1 MDRPGLGKY
10 AKTLAI
16 VFGVV
21 GLRAPSPT
29 AAGSFADFQKNVQPV
44 LPQYC
49 YDCHADGANKG
60 NVALDQFK
68 SDQDIAKNRELW
80 WKVLKN
86 VRAGIMPPQK
96 KDRPGESDKLRL
108 ANWIKYD
115 AFGID
120 PKDPDPGRVTIRRLN
135 RVEYRNTIRDL
146 MGVDFNTTEEFP
158 PDDTGYGFDTIGDV
172 LSISP
177 MLLEKYMQAAEKIV
191 GDAVPT
197 VARTMPEKQMPG
209 SRFRSNDLAA
219 SGAKLIFTKPVEVS
233 ATMKVQHAGEYHLAL
248 NLAVRSEFDFDP
260 STCELILKV
269 DDSEQWRQPLK
280 WGAGRK
286 LRFEIDQRW
295 NAGERK
301 LAFEV
306 HPLNISPR
314 TQSPYAQIVSVDVQ
328 GPKYRKF
335 WIPSKNFKRF
345 FTKEQPP
352 RDQAEKRAY
361 ARQVLSAFVKKAFRR
376 PSDDRSLDRLVQ
388 IAEQVYSQP
397 NKSFEEGIK
406 ESMVAVLSSP
416 RFLFRVE
423 QGEASSNQRSVP
435 VDEYSLASRLSYFL
449 WSTMPDD
456 QLFAL
461 ADRHELR
468 KNLPAQLKRMMDDPR
483 SQSLIENFA
492 GQWLQLRDVEGVNIN
507 ARVVFAQ
514 DNARPTSQPASRP
527 AGFRRFARPPIEL
540 DDQLRTAMRREVEMT
555 FTSIVKDDRSLSDL
569 LDCNYTYLNEK
580 LAKLYNIDGVTG
592 TDMRRVELSADSP
605 RGGLLT
611 SGAFLVV
618 TSNPT
623 RTSPVKRG
631 QFILDNVL
639 GMPTPPPPA
648 DIPALEESDKQ
659 VEGRNPSF
667 REVLEMHRSK
677 PLCRSCHSRMDPLGL
692 SLENFNALG
701 IWRERERGLPI
712 DASGQLITGE
722 KFQNIRQLKAA
733 LKRNHI
739 TDFYRCVTEKLLTY
753 ALGRGLDENDVE
765 TVDRIVDRLQRD
777 NGRFLALLYGVVE
790 STPFQKRRNLAP
802 QIGSAR

>member
-1 MDRPGLGKY
+1 MSRS
-10 AKTLAI
+10 AQALAI
-16 VFGVV
+16 VV
-21 GLRAPSPT
+21 GIVALCRPITT
-29 AAGSFADFQKNVQPV
+29 AAGPFADFQKTVQPI
-44 LPQYC
+44 LSQYC

-68 SDQDIAKNRELW
+68 SDQDIQKNRELW

-86 VRAGIMPPQK
+86 LRAGIMPPQK
-96 KDRPGESDKLRL
+96 KDRPNENEKVQL
-108 ANWIKYD
+108 ANWIKYE

-120 PKDPDPGRVTIRRLN
+120 AKDPDPGRVTIRRLN

-191 GDAVPT
+191 GEAVPT

-209 SRFRSNDLAA
+209 SRFRSNDLTA
-219 SGAKLIFTKPVEVS
+219 SGTKLSFIQPISIS
-233 ATMKVQHAGEYHLAL
+233 ATTKIQHEGDYHLVL
-248 NLAVRSEFDFDP
+248 NMAVRSEFDFDA
-260 STCELILKV
+260 STCDLVLKV
-269 DDSEQWRQPLK
+269 DGTEQWRHALK

-286 LRFEIDQRW
+286 IQFELDQHW
-295 NAGERK
+295 AAGERE

-306 HPLNISPR
+306 QPTNVSPR
-314 TQSPYAQIVSVDVQ
+314 KQAPYVQIVSVDLR
-328 GPKYRKF
+328 GPKDRKY
-335 WIPSKNFKRF
+335 WIPSKNFYRF
-345 FTKEQPP
+345 FSKEQPP
-352 RDQAEKRAY
+352 KDKAEERAY
-361 ARQVLSAFVKKAFRR
+361 ARQVLSAFTKKAFRR
-376 PSDDRSLDRLVQ
+376 PADDLTLDRLVQ

-397 NKSFEEGIK
+397 RKSFEDGIK

-423 QGEASSNQRSVP
+423 QGASASGNQRSVL

-456 QLFAL
+456 QLFSL
-461 ADRHELR
+461 ADRGELR
-468 KNLPAQLKRMMDDPR
+468 KNLPAQLKRMMEDPR
-483 SQSLIENFA
+483 SSSMIENFA

-514 DNARPTSQPASRP
+514 DNARPSSQPASRP
-527 AGFRRFARPPIEL
+527 AGFRRFGRPPIEL
-540 DDQLRTAMRREVEMT
+540 DDQLRTAMRREVELM
-555 FTSIVKDDRSLSDL
+555 FTSIVKDDRSLSEL
-569 LDCNYTYLNEK
+569 LECNYTYVNEK
-580 LAKLYNIDGVTG
+580 LAKLYNIEGIKG
-592 TDMRRVELSADSP
+592 IDMQRVELPPDSP

-639 GMPTPPPPA
+639 GMPQPPPPA
-648 DIPALEESDKQ
+648 DIPPLEESDKL
-659 VEGRNPSF
+659 VKGHNPSF

-701 IWRERERGLPI
+701 MWRERERGLPI

-722 KFQNIRQLKAA
+722 KFQNIRQLKEI
-733 LKRNHI
+733 LKRNHL

-765 TVDRIVDRLQRD
+765 TVDRIVDRLNRD
-777 NGRFLALLYGVVE
+777 NGRFSALLYGVVE
-790 STPFQKRRNLAP
+790 STPFQKRRNVV
-802 QIGSAR
+802 GR